1 MADTSEAHR
10 ELLSAVLRQAI
21 EESRR
26 PTQAG
31 RSARLWLTQSPVAR
45 AYFVLLDMDPDE
57 AIRRLAA

>member
-21 EESRR
+21 EESRL

-31 RSARLWLTQSPVAR
+31 HSARLWLTQSPVAP
-45 AYFVLLDMDPDE
+45 AL
-57 AIRRLAA
+57 ISSCWI